1 MDFSLGEER
10 QMLADSLR
18 RTLQKSGARGADW
31 AALAELGVLGALLT
45 EGEGGFGGAG
55 ADVMVVFQELGRA
68 GSPLPV
74 LEAGLAAGL
83 LADAGR
89 SESVE
94 AIVAGELRATA
105 ALYEPG
111 SRYDL
116 APRITRADGGRLTGR
131 KTAVGG
137 ADEAGLILVSALDGG
152 APALFAVEAGTPGL
166 TLHTTP
172 ALHGGT
178 VSEIALDGAP
188 AERLDLPAG
197 ALDQRIAAAT
207 LAVCADALGA
217 LETVRDLTLDYL
229 RTRKQFGVP
238 IGSFQALQHRM
249 ADAVIEIEQGRSAVI
264 NLAGHLHAA
273 PTVRDRHVAATKNLM
288 GRVCRHVT
296 EESIQMHGGIAVT
309 EAYALAPLARRLTA
323 FDHRFG
329 DEDHHLARF
338 IALSA
343 A

>member
-1 MDFSLGEER
+1 MDFSLGDER

-18 RTLQKSGARGADW
+18 RTLAKGADW
-31 AALAELGVLGALLT
+31 GALADLGVMGALFS
-45 EGEGGFGGAG
+45 EAEGGFGGAG
-55 ADVMVVFQELGRA
+55 ADLMVVFQELGRA
-68 GSPLPV
+68 GCDLPV
-74 LEAGLAAGL
+74 LDAGLGGGL

-89 SESVE
+89 ADLVE
-94 AIVAGELRATA
+94 RIVAGDLRAAA

-111 SRYDL
+111 HRYDL
-116 APRITRADGGRLTGR
+116 TPALTRAQDGRLTGR

-137 ADEAGLILVSALDGG
+137 ADEAGVLVVSALDGG
-152 APALFAVEAGTPGL
+152 TPALFLVQAGAPGL
-166 TLHTTP
+166 TLYTTP
-172 ALHGGT
+172 ALHGGH
-178 VSEIALDGAP
+178 VSEIALDGTP

-197 ALDQRIAAAT
+197 ALEARIAAAT

-249 ADAVIEIEQGRSAVI
+249 ADAVIEIEQARSAVI
-264 NLAGHLHAA
+264 NLAGHLHATPA
-273 PTVRDRHVAATKNLM
+273 VRDRHVAATKNLL

-323 FDHRFG
+323 LDHRFG
-329 DEDHHLARF
+329 DEDHHLERF
-338 IALSA
+338 IALA
-343 A
+343 G

>member
-1 MDFSLGEER
+1 MDFSLGEDR
-10 QMLADSLR
+10 TMLADSLR
-18 RTLQKSGARGADW
+18 RTLARGADW
-31 AALAELGVLGALLT
+31 AALADLGVMGALFA
-45 EGEGGFGGAG
+45 EAEGGFGGAG
-55 ADVMVVFQELGRA
+55 ADLMVLFQELGRA
-68 GSPLPV
+68 GCDLPV
-74 LEAGLAAGL
+74 LETGLAGGL

-89 SESVE
+89 ADEVA
-94 AIVAGELRATA
+94 AIVAGALRATA
-105 ALYEPG
+105 ALYEPAH
-111 SRYDL
+111 RYDL
-116 APRITRADGGRLTGR
+116 TPRLTRAESGRLSGR

-137 ADEAGLILVSALDGG
+137 ADEAGAIVVSATDGLYLVQAG
-152 APALFAVEAGTPGL
+152 AAGM
-166 TLHTTP
+166 TLYTTP

-178 VSEIALDGAP
+178 VSEIAFDNTP
-188 AERLDLPAG
+188 AERLELPEG
-197 ALDQRIAAAT
+197 ALAQRVAAAT

-249 ADAVIEIEQGRSAVI
+249 ADAVIEIEQARSAVI

-273 PTVRDRHVAATKNLM
+273 PTLRDRHVAATKNLM
-288 GRVCRHVT
+288 GRVCRHVI

-323 FDHRFG
+323 LDHRFG

>member
-1 MDFSLGEER
+1 MDFSLGEDR
-10 QMLADSLR
+10 TMLADSLR
-18 RTLQKSGARGADW
+18 RTLARGADW
-31 AALAELGVLGALLT
+31 AALADLGVMGALFA
-45 EGEGGFGGAG
+45 EAEGGFGGAG
-55 ADVMVVFQELGRA
+55 ADLMVVFQELGRA
-68 GSPLPV
+68 GCDLPV
-74 LEAGLAAGL
+74 LETGLAGGL

-89 SESVE
+89 ADEVA
-94 AIVAGELRATA
+94 AIVAGALRATA
-105 ALYEPG
+105 ALYEPAH
-111 SRYDL
+111 RYDL
-116 APRITRADGGRLTGR
+116 TPRLTRAESGRLSGR

-137 ADEAGLILVSALDGG
+137 ADEAGAIVVSATDGLYLVQAG
-152 APALFAVEAGTPGL
+152 AAGM
-166 TLHTTP
+166 TLYTTP

-178 VSEIALDGAP
+178 VSEIAFDNTP
-188 AERLDLPAG
+188 AERLELPEG
-197 ALDQRIAAAT
+197 ALAQRVAAAT

-249 ADAVIEIEQGRSAVI
+249 ADAVIEIEQARSAVI

-273 PTVRDRHVAATKNLM
+273 PTLRDRHVAATKNLM
-288 GRVCRHVT
+288 GRVCRHVI

-323 FDHRFG
+323 LDHRFG

>member
-1 MDFSLGEER
+1 MDFSLGDDR
-10 QMLADSLR
+10 TMLADSLR
-18 RTLQKSGARGADW
+18 RTLARGADW

-45 EGEGGFGGAG
+45 EGEGGFGGTG
-55 ADVMVVFQELGRA
+55 ADLMVVFQELGRA
-68 GSPLPV
+68 GCDLPV

-89 SESVE
+89 SAEV
-94 AIVAGELRATA
+94 AQIIAGELRATA
-105 ALYEPG
+105 AIYEPG
-111 SRYDL
+111 HRYDISPAL
-116 APRITRADGGRLTGR
+116 TRAAAGRLTGR

-137 ADEAGLILVSALDGG
+137 ADEAGIILVTALEGDSPG
-152 APALFAVEAGTPGL
+152 LFAVPAGAPGL
-166 TLHTTP
+166 ALYTTP
-172 ALHGGT
+172 ALQGGT
-178 VSEIALDGAP
+178 VSEIALDATP
-188 AERLDLPAG
+188 AERLALPSG
-197 ALDQRIAAAT
+197 ALAQRIAAAT

-249 ADAVIEIEQGRSAVI
+249 ADAVIEIEQARSAVI

-273 PTVRDRHVAATKNLM
+273 PAIRDRHVAATKNLM
-288 GRVCRHVT
+288 GRVCRLVI

-323 FDHRFG
+323 LDHRFG
-329 DEDHHLARF
+329 DEDHHLERF
-338 IALSA
+338 IALA
-343 A
+343 G